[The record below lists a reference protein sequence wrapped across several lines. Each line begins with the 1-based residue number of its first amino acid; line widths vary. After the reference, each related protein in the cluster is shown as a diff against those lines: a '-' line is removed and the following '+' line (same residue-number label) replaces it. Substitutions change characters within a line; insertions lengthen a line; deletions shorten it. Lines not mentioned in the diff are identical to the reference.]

1 MAGPSRDTQGSD
13 PRVVPRLRDWF
24 LRLTQ
29 GKHFRERERGVAIP
43 EAGADAGPR
52 RPRRWRL
59 ILVLIAAL
67 AAYPLLGTLALWSGF
82 VEWAVRSDDLRVEL
96 EGPAYT
102 IWPGRVHV
110 KHARVLVNG
119 ETQFILRA
127 SDLVANLK
135 LLSLFNRKFHVVELE
150 GRAVRYQMRVRMES
164 EQGMEQ
170 RIAAYPPLKDLPG
183 ANVIREKDA
192 KDEASGGGWTVEI
205 EGVDVSVEELWFL
218 EYRYLGDGRLRGGFL
233 VGPGALSVTTAVQN
247 LGPGEL
253 RFGAEQ
259 PLAKDLRAQ
268 IDANIPRLNPAEQP
282 GAGFLKMVTAR
293 INLRAN
299 VQALTHL
306 GAYFEGMQVSGGQGP
321 LTLDFYLENG
331 VLGAKSHLDYQT
343 ASIGLKGRGFG
354 VQTDWRLELDGDGEA
369 QDKAAGLP
377 LLRSASKATYVSLAR
392 RDRELT
398 LQIHGHEEELALDT
412 VQLSSATPLK
422 RASVRMPTLLSVD
435 LDDLDVAFPEGTPLR
450 VTGGEA
456 RGSLRLDMGP
466 DYWIRGPMSLV
477 AEGAEVAA
485 PGIRVSGNTK
495 LQGQLRVNPKLEIH
509 HLEDVALMMRHVGV
523 QVGDERVQDWW
534 MTLASER
541 LTFRNSEPT
550 RIHGTVTIRAKDLE
564 PILEGLAEKDKLTP
578 LVPLL
583 TSLDNFEAKITLRKT
598 GPATD
603 VTLASQSDVWDVAGR
618 IYSNG
623 EEQRMALVV
632 GGQAV
637 SVGIARAGGELEIQ
651 PFAKTDWL
659 NARLRAFPKPL
670 VQMAPS
676 KP

>member
-1 MAGPSRDTQGSD
+1 MAGSSRSTEGSDRQVVSRSRDWLS
-13 PRVVPRLRDWF
+13 
-24 LRLTQ
+24 RLTH
-29 GKHFRERERGVAIP
+29 GKLFRERRVATP
-43 EAGADAGPR
+43 EASADAGSH
-52 RPRRWRL
+52 RPRRLRL

-82 VEWAVRSDDLRVEL
+82 VEWVLRSDVLRVEL

-102 IWPGRVHV
+102 TWPGRVHV
-110 KHARVLVNG
+110 KQARVLVNG

-127 SDLVANLK
+127 SDLVANVK
-135 LLSLFNRKFHVVELE
+135 LLSLLTRKFHVVELE
-150 GRAVRYQMRVRMES
+150 GHAVRYQMRVQVES

-192 KDEASGGGWTVEI
+192 KEEPREGSWTVEV
-205 EGVDVSVEELWFL
+205 EGLDVSVEELWFL
-218 EYRYLGDGRLRGGFL
+218 EYRYLGDGKLRGGFL

-259 PLAKDLRAQ
+259 PLATELRGQ
-268 IDANIPRLNPAEQP
+268 IDANIPRANPAEHP
-282 GAGFLKMVTAR
+282 GASLSKLVTAR

-299 VQALTHL
+299 VQSLTHL
-306 GAYFEGMQVSGGQGP
+306 GVYLEGMQVSGGQGP
-321 LTLDFYLENG
+321 LALDFYLEKG
-331 VLGAKSHLDYQT
+331 VLGAKSRLDYQT

-369 QDKAAGLP
+369 QDQAAGLP
-377 LLRSASKATYVSLAR
+377 LLRSASKSTYVSLAR
-392 RDRELT
+392 RNRELT

-450 VTGGEA
+450 VEGGEA
-456 RGSLRLDMGP
+456 RGSLSLDMGP

-477 AEGAEVAA
+477 VEGAEVAA

-509 HLEDVALMMRHVGV
+509 NLEDVALMMRHVAV
-523 QVGDERVQDWW
+523 HVGDERVQDWW
-534 MTLASER
+534 MTLGSER
-541 LTFRNSEPT
+541 LTFRGSEPP
-550 RIHGTVTIRAKDLE
+550 RMDGTLTIRAKDLE
-564 PILEGLAEKDKLTP
+564 PILEGLAEKDKLSP

-583 TSLDNFEAKITLRKT
+583 TSLDNFEAKVTLRKT
-598 GPATD
+598 GPVTD
-603 VTLASQSDVWDVAGR
+603 VTLASQSDVWDAAGR

-637 SVGIARAGGELEIQ
+637 SVGLANMGDGLEIQ